1 MTWDINW
8 AEIGKATSDTLVMLG
23 WSLLFTV
30 IIGMALGIIL
40 FLTSRGQLL
49 QNLPLYGVLS
59 LIVNIL
65 RSVPFVILMISVFP
79 ITKALVHTTIGVK
92 GAIPPLVIA
101 AAPFLARLVESAL
114 REIESG
120 VIEAAQSMGATPW
133 QIVWRVLLPE
143 ARPGLISA
151 VTVTAVALLSYSA
164 MSGVVGGGGLGDLSL
179 RYGYM
184 RFRTDIMIVTV
195 VILVVLVQILQTV
208 GDRLVTRFNK
218 KNSNRSLT
226 K

>member
-8 AEIGKATSDTLVMLG
+8 TEIMKATGDTLVMLG

-40 FLTSRGQLL
+40 FLTSKGQLL

-79 ITKALVHTTIGVK
+79 ITKAIVHTTIGVQ

-101 AAPFLARLVESAL
+101 AAPFLARLVETAL
-114 REIESG
+114 REIDSG

-133 QIVWRVLLPE
+133 QIVWRVLMPE

-195 VILVVLVQILQTV
+195 VILVLFVQLLQML
-208 GDRLVTRFNK
+208 GDRMVAKFNRK
-218 KNSNRSLT
+218 
-226 K
+226 

>member
-8 AEIGKATSDTLVMLG
+8 PEIGKATSDTLVMLG

-59 LIVNIL
+59 LVVNIL

-79 ITKALVHTTIGVK
+79 ITKALVNTTIGVK

-218 KNSNRSLT
+218 K
-226 K
+226 

>member
-1 MTWDINW
+1 MNMTWEINW
-8 AEIGKATSDTLVMLG
+8 SEIIKATGDTLIMLG
-23 WSLLFTV
+23 WSLIFTFL
-30 IIGMALGIIL
+30 IGMALGIIL
-40 FLTSRGQLL
+40 FLSSRGQLL
-49 QNLPLYGVLS
+49 QNLPLYSVLS
-59 LIVNIL
+59 LVVNIL

-79 ITKALVHTTIGVK
+79 ITKVLVHTTIGVK

-164 MSGVVGGGGLGDLSL
+164 MSGVVGGGGLGDLAL

-195 VILVVLVQILQTV
+195 VILVLFVQLLQVL
-208 GDRLVTRFNK
+208 GDRLVTKFSRK
-218 KNSNRSLT
+218 
-226 K
+226 

>member
-8 AEIGKATSDTLVMLG
+8 SEITKATGDTLVMLG
-23 WSLLFTV
+23 WSLFFTV

-40 FLTSRGQLL
+40 FLTSKGQLL
-49 QNLPLYGVLS
+49 QNLPLYGMLS

-79 ITKALVHTTIGVK
+79 ITKAIVHTTIGVQ

-101 AAPFLARLVESAL
+101 AAPFLARLVETAL
-114 REIESG
+114 REIDSG

-133 QIVWRVLLPE
+133 QIVWRVLMPE

-195 VILVVLVQILQTV
+195 IILVLFVQFLQML
-208 GDRLVTRFNK
+208 GDRLVAKFNRK
-218 KNSNRSLT
+218 
-226 K
+226 

>member
-1 MTWDINW
+1 MNMTWDINW
-8 AEIGKATSDTLVMLG
+8 SEIAKATGDTLIMLG

-40 FLTSRGQLL
+40 FLTSKGQLL

-79 ITKALVHTTIGVK
+79 ITKAIVHTTIGVQ

-101 AAPFLARLVESAL
+101 AAPFLARLVETAL
-114 REIESG
+114 REIDGG

-133 QIVWRVLLPE
+133 QIVWRVLMPE

-195 VILVVLVQILQTV
+195 IILVLFVQFLQML
-208 GDRLVTRFNK
+208 GDRLVTKFNRK
-218 KNSNRSLT
+218 
-226 K
+226 

>member
-1 MTWDINW
+1 MNMTWDINW
-8 AEIGKATSDTLVMLG
+8 SEIAKATGDTLVMLG

-40 FLTSRGQLL
+40 FLTSKGQLL

-59 LIVNIL
+59 LVVNIL

-79 ITKALVHTTIGVK
+79 ITKVLVHTTIGVK

-195 VILVVLVQILQTV
+195 VILVLFVQLLQML
-208 GDRLVTRFNK
+208 GDRLVTK
-218 KNSNRSLT
+218 YNR

>member
-1 MTWDINW
+1 MNMTWEINW
-8 AEIGKATSDTLVMLG
+8 AEIAKATGDTLVMLG

-30 IIGMALGIIL
+30 IIGLALGIIL
-40 FLTSRGQLL
+40 FLTSKGQLL
-49 QNLPLYGVLS
+49 QNTPLYGVLS

-114 REIESG
+114 REIENG

-143 ARPGLISA
+143 ARSGLISA

-195 VILVVLVQILQTV
+195 VILVIFVQLLQML
-208 GDRLVTRFNK
+208 GDRMVAK
-218 KNSNRSLT
+218 YNR

>member
-1 MTWDINW
+1 MSMTWEINW
-8 AEIGKATSDTLVMLG
+8 SEIIKATGDTLIMLG
-23 WSLLFTV
+23 WSLIFTFL
-30 IIGMALGIIL
+30 IGMALGIIL
-40 FLTSRGQLL
+40 FLSSRGQLL
-49 QNLPLYGVLS
+49 QNLPLYSVLS
-59 LIVNIL
+59 LVVNIL

-79 ITKALVHTTIGVK
+79 ITKVLVHTTIGVK

-164 MSGVVGGGGLGDLSL
+164 MSGVVGGGGLGDLAL

-195 VILVVLVQILQTV
+195 VILVLFVQLLQML
-208 GDRLVTRFNK
+208 GDRLVTKFSRK
-218 KNSNRSLT
+218 
-226 K
+226 

>member
-1 MTWDINW
+1 MNMTWEINW
-8 AEIGKATSDTLVMLG
+8 AEIAKATGDTLVMLG
-23 WSLLFTV
+23 WSLLFTI
-30 IIGMALGIIL
+30 IIGLALGIIL
-40 FLTSRGQLL
+40 FLTSKGQLL
-49 QNLPLYGVLS
+49 QNMPLYGVLS

-143 ARPGLISA
+143 ARSGLISA

-164 MSGVVGGGGLGDLSL
+164 MSGVVGGGGLGDLAL

-195 VILVVLVQILQTV
+195 VILVVFVQLLQML
-208 GDRLVTRFNK
+208 GDRMVAK
-218 KNSNRSLT
+218 YNR

>member
-1 MTWDINW
+1 
-8 AEIGKATSDTLVMLG
+8 
-23 WSLLFTV
+23 
-30 IIGMALGIIL
+30 
-40 FLTSRGQLL
+40 
-49 QNLPLYGVLS
+49 
-59 LIVNIL
+59 
-65 RSVPFVILMISVFP
+65 MITVFP
-79 ITKALVHTTIGVK
+79 ITKWIVHTTIGVK

-101 AAPFLARLVESAL
+101 AAPFMARLVESAL
-114 REIESG
+114 REVDRG
-120 VIEAAQSMGATPW
+120 VIEAAQSVGATPW

-143 ARPGLISA
+143 ARAGLFSA

-195 VILVVLVQILQTV
+195 VILVALVQILQTV
-208 GDRLVTRFNK
+208 GDRLVRRY
-218 KNSNRSLT
+218 NR

>member
-1 MTWDINW
+1 MNMTWDINW
-8 AEIGKATSDTLVMLG
+8 SEIAKATGDTLIMLG

-40 FLTSRGQLL
+40 FLTSKGQLL

-79 ITKALVHTTIGVK
+79 ITKAIVHTTIGVQ

-101 AAPFLARLVESAL
+101 AAPFLARLVETAL
-114 REIESG
+114 REIDGG

-133 QIVWRVLLPE
+133 QIVWRVLMPE

-195 VILVVLVQILQTV
+195 IILVLFVQFLQML
-208 GDRLVTRFNK
+208 GDRLVAKFNRK
-218 KNSNRSLT
+218 
-226 K
+226 

>member
-1 MTWDINW
+1 MNMTWDINW
-8 AEIGKATSDTLVMLG
+8 SEITKATGDTLVMLG
-23 WSLLFTV
+23 WSLFFTV

-40 FLTSRGQLL
+40 FLTSKGQLL
-49 QNLPLYGVLS
+49 QNLPLYGMLS

-79 ITKALVHTTIGVK
+79 ITKAIVHTTIGVQ

-101 AAPFLARLVESAL
+101 AAPFLARLVETAL
-114 REIESG
+114 REIDSG

-133 QIVWRVLLPE
+133 QIVWRVLMPE

-195 VILVVLVQILQTV
+195 IILVLFVQFLQML
-208 GDRLVTRFNK
+208 GDRLVAKFNRK
-218 KNSNRSLT
+218 
-226 K
+226 

>member
-8 AEIGKATSDTLVMLG
+8 SEISKATGDTLVMLG
-23 WSLLFTV
+23 WSLLFTIV
-30 IIGMALGIIL
+30 IGMALGIIL

-49 QNLPLYGVLS
+49 QNLPFYGVLS
-59 LIVNIL
+59 LVVNIL

-79 ITKALVHTTIGVK
+79 ITKVLVHTTIGVK
-92 GAIPPLVIA
+92 GAIPPLIIA

-164 MSGVVGGGGLGDLSL
+164 MSGVVGGGGLGDLAL

-195 VILVVLVQILQTV
+195 IILVVLVQVLQTV

-218 KNSNRSLT
+218 K
-226 K
+226 

>member
-1 MTWDINW
+1 MNMTWDINW
-8 AEIGKATSDTLVMLG
+8 SEIIKATGDTLVMLG

-40 FLTSRGQLL
+40 FLTSKGQLL

-133 QIVWRVLLPE
+133 QIVCRVLLPE

-195 VILVVLVQILQTV
+195 GILVLFVQLLQML
-208 GDRLVTRFNK
+208 GDRLVTK
-218 KNSNRSLT
+218 YNR

>member
-8 AEIGKATSDTLVMLG
+8 SEITKATGDTLVMLG
-23 WSLLFTV
+23 WSLFFTV

-40 FLTSRGQLL
+40 FLTSKGQLL

-79 ITKALVHTTIGVK
+79 ITKAIVHTTIGVQ

-101 AAPFLARLVESAL
+101 AAPFLARLVETAL
-114 REIESG
+114 REIDSG

-133 QIVWRVLLPE
+133 QIVWRVLMPE

-195 VILVVLVQILQTV
+195 IILVLFVQFLQML
-208 GDRLVTRFNK
+208 GDRLVAKFNRK
-218 KNSNRSLT
+218 
-226 K
+226 

>member
-8 AEIGKATSDTLVMLG
+8 TEITKATGDTLVMLG
-23 WSLLFTV
+23 WSLLFTF

-40 FLTSRGQLL
+40 FLTSKGQLL
-49 QNLPLYGVLS
+49 QNLPLYSVLS
-59 LIVNIL
+59 IVVNIL

-79 ITKALVHTTIGVK
+79 ITKVLVHTTIGVK
-92 GAIPPLVIA
+92 GAIPPLIIA

-195 VILVVLVQILQTV
+195 VILVLFVQLLQML
-208 GDRLVTRFNK
+208 GDRLVTK
-218 KNSNRSLT
+218 YNR

>member
-1 MTWDINW
+1 MNMTWDINW
-8 AEIGKATSDTLVMLG
+8 SEIMKATGDTLVMLG

-40 FLTSRGQLL
+40 FLTSKGQLL

-79 ITKALVHTTIGVK
+79 ITKAIVHTTIGVQ

-101 AAPFLARLVESAL
+101 AAPFLARLVETAL
-114 REIESG
+114 REIDSG

-133 QIVWRVLLPE
+133 QIVWRVLMPE

-195 VILVVLVQILQTV
+195 VILVLFVQLLQML
-208 GDRLVTRFNK
+208 GDRLVAKFNRK
-218 KNSNRSLT
+218 
-226 K
+226 

>member
-1 MTWDINW
+1 MNMTWEINW
-8 AEIGKATSDTLVMLG
+8 AEIAKATGDTLVMLG
-23 WSLLFTV
+23 WSLLFTI
-30 IIGMALGIIL
+30 IIGLALGIIL
-40 FLTSRGQLL
+40 FLTSKGQLL
-49 QNLPLYGVLS
+49 QNVSLYGVLS
-59 LIVNIL
+59 FIVNIL

-79 ITKALVHTTIGVK
+79 ITKVLVHTTIGVK

-164 MSGVVGGGGLGDLSL
+164 MSGVVGGGGLGDLAL

-195 VILVVLVQILQTV
+195 VILVLFVQLLQMF
-208 GDRLVTRFNK
+208 GDRMVAK
-218 KNSNRSLT
+218 YNR

>member
-1 MTWDINW
+1 MNMTWDINW
-8 AEIGKATSDTLVMLG
+8 TEITKATGDTLVMLG
-23 WSLLFTV
+23 WSLLFTF

-40 FLTSRGQLL
+40 FLTSKGQLL
-49 QNLPLYGVLS
+49 QNLPLYSVLS
-59 LIVNIL
+59 IVVNIL

-79 ITKALVHTTIGVK
+79 ITKVLVHTTIGVK
-92 GAIPPLVIA
+92 GAIPPLIIA

-195 VILVVLVQILQTV
+195 VILVLFVQLLQML
-208 GDRLVTRFNK
+208 GDRLVTK
-218 KNSNRSLT
+218 YNR

>member
-1 MTWDINW
+1 MNMTWEINW
-8 AEIGKATSDTLVMLG
+8 AEIAKATGDTLVMLG
-23 WSLLFTV
+23 WSLLFTIV
-30 IIGMALGIIL
+30 IGLALGIIL
-40 FLTSRGQLL
+40 FLTSKGQLL
-49 QNLPLYGVLS
+49 QNVPLYGVLS

-79 ITKALVHTTIGVK
+79 ITKVLVHTTIGVK

-164 MSGVVGGGGLGDLSL
+164 MSGVVGGGGLGDLAL

-195 VILVVLVQILQTV
+195 VILVLFVQLLQMF
-208 GDRLVTRFNK
+208 GDRMVAK
-218 KNSNRSLT
+218 YNR

>member
-1 MTWDINW
+1 MNMTWDINW
-8 AEIGKATSDTLVMLG
+8 SEITKATGDTLVMLG

-40 FLTSRGQLL
+40 FLTSKGQLL
-49 QNLPLYGVLS
+49 QNLPLYGALS

-79 ITKALVHTTIGVK
+79 ITKAIVHTTIGVQ

-101 AAPFLARLVESAL
+101 AAPFLSRLVETAL
-114 REIESG
+114 REIDSG

-133 QIVWRVLLPE
+133 QIVWRVLMPE

-195 VILVVLVQILQTV
+195 VILVLFVQLLQML
-208 GDRLVTRFNK
+208 GDRLVAKFNRK
-218 KNSNRSLT
+218 
-226 K
+226 

>member
-1 MTWDINW
+1 MNMSWEINW
-8 AEIGKATSDTLVMLG
+8 AEIAGATGDTLIMLL

-30 IIGMALGIIL
+30 IIGLALGIIL
-40 FLTSRGQLL
+40 FLTSKGQLL

-59 LIVNIL
+59 LIVNVL

-151 VTVTAVALLSYSA
+151 VTVTAVTLLSYSA

-195 VILVVLVQILQTV
+195 VILVLFVQLLQML
-208 GDRLVTRFNK
+208 GDRMVAK
-218 KNSNRSLT
+218 YNR

>member
-8 AEIGKATSDTLVMLG
+8 TEITKATGDTLVMLG
-23 WSLLFTV
+23 WSLLFTF

-40 FLTSRGQLL
+40 FLTSKGQLL
-49 QNLPLYGVLS
+49 QNLPLYSVLS
-59 LIVNIL
+59 IVVNIL

-79 ITKALVHTTIGVK
+79 ITKVLVHTTIGVK
-92 GAIPPLVIA
+92 GAIPPLIIA
-101 AAPFLARLVESAL
+101 AVPFLARLVESAL

-195 VILVVLVQILQTV
+195 VILVLFVQLLQML
-208 GDRLVTRFNK
+208 GDRLVTK
-218 KNSNRSLT
+218 YNR

>member
-8 AEIGKATSDTLVMLG
+8 SEIMKATGDTLVMLG

-40 FLTSRGQLL
+40 FLTSKGQLL

-79 ITKALVHTTIGVK
+79 ITKAIVHTTIGVQ

-101 AAPFLARLVESAL
+101 AAPFLARLVETAL
-114 REIESG
+114 REIDSG

-133 QIVWRVLLPE
+133 QIVWRVLMPE

-195 VILVVLVQILQTV
+195 VILVLFVQLLQML
-208 GDRLVTRFNK
+208 GDRLVVKFNRK
-218 KNSNRSLT
+218 
-226 K
+226 

>member
-1 MTWDINW
+1 MNMTWDINW
-8 AEIGKATSDTLVMLG
+8 PEIGKATSDTLVMLG

-59 LIVNIL
+59 LVVNIL

-79 ITKALVHTTIGVK
+79 ITKALVNTTIGVK

-218 KNSNRSLT
+218 K
-226 K
+226 

>member
-1 MTWDINW
+1 MNMTWDINW
-8 AEIGKATSDTLVMLG
+8 SEITKATADTLVMLG

-40 FLTSRGQLL
+40 FLTSKGQLL

-79 ITKALVHTTIGVK
+79 ITKAIVHTTIGVQ

-101 AAPFLARLVESAL
+101 AAPFLARLVETAL
-114 REIESG
+114 REIDSG

-133 QIVWRVLLPE
+133 QIVWRVLMPE

-195 VILVVLVQILQTV
+195 VILVLFVQLLQML
-208 GDRLVTRFNK
+208 GDRLVAKFNRK
-218 KNSNRSLT
+218 
-226 K
+226 

>member
-8 AEIGKATSDTLVMLG
+8 AEIAKATGDTLVMLG

-30 IIGMALGIIL
+30 ILGLALGIIL

-49 QNLPLYGVLS
+49 QNIAFYSVLS

-92 GAIPPLVIA
+92 GSIPPLVIA

-143 ARPGLISA
+143 ARPGLVAA
-151 VTVTAVALLSYSA
+151 VTVTAVTLLSYSA
-164 MSGVVGGGGLGDLSL
+164 MSGVVGGGGLGDLAL

-195 VILVVLVQILQTV
+195 ITLVILVQLLQSA
-208 GDRLVTRFNK
+208 GDRLVARYNK
-218 KNSNRSLT
+218 K
-226 K
+226 

>member
-1 MTWDINW
+1 MNLTWDINW
-8 AEIGKATSDTLVMLG
+8 PEIAGATGDTLIMLG

-30 IIGMALGIIL
+30 IIGLALGIIL
-40 FLTSRGQLL
+40 FLTSKGQLL

-151 VTVTAVALLSYSA
+151 VTVTAVTLLSYSA

-195 VILVVLVQILQTV
+195 VILVLFVQLLQTL
-208 GDRLVTRFNK
+208 GDRMVARY
-218 KNSNRSLT
+218 NR

>member
-1 MTWDINW
+1 MNMTWEINW
-8 AEIGKATSDTLVMLG
+8 AEIAKATGDTLVMLG

-30 IIGMALGIIL
+30 IIGLALGIIL
-40 FLTSRGQLL
+40 FLTSKGQLL

-133 QIVWRVLLPE
+133 QIIWRVLLPE
-143 ARPGLISA
+143 ARSGLISA

-195 VILVVLVQILQTV
+195 VILVIFVQLLQML
-208 GDRLVTRFNK
+208 GDRMVAK
-218 KNSNRSLT
+218 YNR

>member
-1 MTWDINW
+1 MNMTWDINW
-8 AEIGKATSDTLVMLG
+8 SEITKATGDTLVMLG

-40 FLTSRGQLL
+40 FLTSKGQLL

-59 LIVNIL
+59 LVVNIL

-195 VILVVLVQILQTV
+195 VILVVFVQLLQML
-208 GDRLVTRFNK
+208 GDRLVTK
-218 KNSNRSLT
+218 YNR

>member
-1 MTWDINW
+1 MNMTWDINW
-8 AEIGKATSDTLVMLG
+8 AEIAKATGDTLVMLG

-30 IIGMALGIIL
+30 ILGLALGIIL

-49 QNLPLYGVLS
+49 QNIAFYSVLS

-92 GAIPPLVIA
+92 GSIPPLVIA

-143 ARPGLISA
+143 ARPGLVAA
-151 VTVTAVALLSYSA
+151 VTVTAVTLLSYSA
-164 MSGVVGGGGLGDLSL
+164 MSGVVGGGGLGDLAL

-195 VILVVLVQILQTV
+195 ITLVILVQLLQSA
-208 GDRLVTRFNK
+208 GDRLVARYNK
-218 KNSNRSLT
+218 K
-226 K
+226 

>member
-1 MTWDINW
+1 MNMTWEINW
-8 AEIGKATSDTLVMLG
+8 AEIAKATGDTLVMLG
-23 WSLLFTV
+23 WSLLFTI
-30 IIGMALGIIL
+30 IIGLALGIIL
-40 FLTSRGQLL
+40 FLTSKGQLL
-49 QNLPLYGVLS
+49 QNMPLYGVLS

-143 ARPGLISA
+143 ARSGLISA

-164 MSGVVGGGGLGDLSL
+164 MSGVVGGGGLGDLAL

-195 VILVVLVQILQTV
+195 VILVLFVQLLQML
-208 GDRLVTRFNK
+208 GDRMVAK
-218 KNSNRSLT
+218 YNR

>member
-1 MTWDINW
+1 MNMTWEINW
-8 AEIGKATSDTLVMLG
+8 AEIAKATGDTLVMLG
-23 WSLLFTV
+23 WSLLFTI
-30 IIGMALGIIL
+30 IIGLALGIIL
-40 FLTSRGQLL
+40 FLTSKGQLL
-49 QNLPLYGVLS
+49 QNVPLYGVLS

-79 ITKALVHTTIGVK
+79 ITKVLVHTTIGVK

-120 VIEAAQSMGATPW
+120 VIEAAQSMGERHGKSCGAS
-133 QIVWRVLLPE
+133 LLPE

-164 MSGVVGGGGLGDLSL
+164 MSGVVGGGGLGDLAL

-195 VILVVLVQILQTV
+195 IILVLFVQLLQML
-208 GDRLVTRFNK
+208 GDRIVAK
-218 KNSNRSLT
+218 YNR

>member
-1 MTWDINW
+1 MNMTWDISW
-8 AEIGKATSDTLVMLG
+8 SEITKATGDTLVMLG

-40 FLTSRGQLL
+40 FLTSKGQLL

-79 ITKALVHTTIGVK
+79 ITKSIVHTTIGVQ

-101 AAPFLARLVESAL
+101 AAPFLARLVETAL
-114 REIESG
+114 REIDSG

-133 QIVWRVLLPE
+133 QIVWRVLMPE

-195 VILVVLVQILQTV
+195 VILVLFVQLLQML
-208 GDRLVTRFNK
+208 GDRLVAKFNRK
-218 KNSNRSLT
+218 
-226 K
+226 

>member
-1 MTWDINW
+1 MNMTWDINW
-8 AEIGKATSDTLVMLG
+8 SEIIKATGDTLVMLG

-40 FLTSRGQLL
+40 FLTSKGQLL

-59 LIVNIL
+59 LVVNIL

-195 VILVVLVQILQTV
+195 VILVLFVQLLQML
-208 GDRLVTRFNK
+208 GDRLVTK
-218 KNSNRSLT
+218 YNR

>member
-1 MTWDINW
+1 MNMTWDINW
-8 AEIGKATSDTLVMLG
+8 SEITKATGDTLVMLG

-40 FLTSRGQLL
+40 FLTSKGQLL

-79 ITKALVHTTIGVK
+79 ITKAIVHTTIGVQ

-101 AAPFLARLVESAL
+101 AAPFLARLVETAL
-114 REIESG
+114 REIDGG

-133 QIVWRVLLPE
+133 QIVWRVLMPE

-195 VILVVLVQILQTV
+195 VILVLFVQLLQML
-208 GDRLVTRFNK
+208 GDRLVAKFNRK
-218 KNSNRSLT
+218 
-226 K
+226 

>member
-1 MTWDINW
+1 MNSSWSWDINW
-8 AEIGKATSDTLVMLG
+8 AEIGKATGDTLVMLG

-30 IIGMALGIIL
+30 IIGLSLGVVL

-49 QNLPLYGVLS
+49 QNSPFYGVLS
-59 LIVNIL
+59 FVVNLL
-65 RSVPFVILMISVFP
+65 RSVPFVILMITVFP
-79 ITKALVHTTIGVK
+79 ITKWIVHTTIGVK

-101 AAPFLARLVESAL
+101 AAPFMARLVESAL
-114 REIESG
+114 REVDRG
-120 VIEAAQSMGATPW
+120 VIEAAQSVGATPW

-143 ARPGLISA
+143 ARAGLFSA

-195 VILVVLVQILQTV
+195 VILVALVQILQTV
-208 GDRLVTRFNK
+208 GDRLVRRY
-218 KNSNRSLT
+218 NR

>member
-1 MTWDINW
+1 MNMTWEINW
-8 AEIGKATSDTLVMLG
+8 AEIAKATADTLVMLG
-23 WSLLFTV
+23 WSLLFTI
-30 IIGMALGIIL
+30 IIGLALGIIL
-40 FLTSRGQLL
+40 FLTSKGQLL
-49 QNLPLYGVLS
+49 QNMPLYGVLS

-143 ARPGLISA
+143 ARSGLISA

-164 MSGVVGGGGLGDLSL
+164 MSGVVGGGGLGDLAL

-195 VILVVLVQILQTV
+195 VILVLFVQLLQML
-208 GDRLVTRFNK
+208 GDRMVAK
-218 KNSNRSLT
+218 YNR

>member
-1 MTWDINW
+1 MNMTWEINW
-8 AEIGKATSDTLVMLG
+8 AEIAKATGDTLVMLG

-30 IIGMALGIIL
+30 IIGLALGIIL

-49 QNLPLYGVLS
+49 QNNAFYGVLS

-92 GAIPPLVIA
+92 GSIPPLVIA

-143 ARPGLISA
+143 ARPGLIAA
-151 VTVTAVALLSYSA
+151 VTVTAVTLLSYSA
-164 MSGVVGGGGLGDLSL
+164 MSGVVGGGGLGDLAL

-195 VILVVLVQILQTV
+195 VTLVILVQVLQSA
-208 GDRLVTRFNK
+208 GDRLVARYNK
-218 KNSNRSLT
+218 K
-226 K
+226 

>member
-1 MTWDINW
+1 MNMTWDINW
-8 AEIGKATSDTLVMLG
+8 SEIMKATGDTLVMLG

-40 FLTSRGQLL
+40 FLTSKGQLL

-79 ITKALVHTTIGVK
+79 ITKAIVHTTIGVQ

-101 AAPFLARLVESAL
+101 AAPFLARLVETAL
-114 REIESG
+114 REIDSG

-133 QIVWRVLLPE
+133 QIVWRVLMPE

-195 VILVVLVQILQTV
+195 VILVLFVQLLQML
-208 GDRLVTRFNK
+208 GDRLVVKFNRK
-218 KNSNRSLT
+218 
-226 K
+226 